1 MCSVYVG
8 VRSLE
13 IPKHGWN
20 RGRAAIEW
28 CAPTVSN
35 PNVEGSDD
43 EEQHQG
49 LELINN
55 VVFASLGTV
64 TRNSA
69 IWQP

>member
-1 MCSVYVG
+1 MLVLGALRSPSTGGMEGELLLSG
-8 VRSLE
+8 VLPLFL
-13 IPKHGWN
+13 IPRLW
-20 RGRAAIEW
+20 E
-28 CAPTVSN
+28 TVK
-35 PNVEGSDD
+35 
-43 EEQHQG
+43 EQHQG